1 MRSKGFFAII
11 LVAVAFAGAELLS
24 AQTVT
29 TLYNITDITD
39 GYPSGPLAQGQDG
52 NLYGTGRD
60 ASAVFRVS
68 TSGQHSDLYLFSSG
82 PFSYP
87 FGGLTLGT
95 NGDFYG
101 GTQEGIRTGFGGV
114 YELSPTGE
122 FQALVDFKS
131 QTFVMQ
137 PPIEGSDG
145 NLYGVSNIA
154 NGGAQGTVYRRQP
167 NGVFTTLHSFSLNTG
182 GYNSNQ
188 IIQASDGNLYA
199 TVGTTG
205 AAGNYGY
212 LYRISTQGVFTT
224 LYNFQKSTQGY
235 YPTGPLVQA
244 NDGDF
249 YFVTASGGAAACAC
263 GTISRYSSD
272 GTYSVLYSFSGYPND
287 GADPI
292 GLLQAS
298 DGSLYGVADVGG
310 ENNTGVIFRYT
321 LDGEYSIV
329 YSFEPPIYTYLPW
342 PLPLMQHTNGKF
354 YGATIFGGS
363 STLGSVFQLDLG
375 LPGFISFVLPTGRI
389 GATAQILGQGLTGT
403 SSITFNG
410 VAATKFSV
418 ASDTYMTAVVPTG
431 ATTGPVVVTT
441 LTGKLTSKV
450 NFRISK

>member
-95 NGDFYG
+95 SGDFYG

-167 NGVFTTLHSFSLNTG
+167 NGIFTTLHSFSLTPAATTPTRL
-182 GYNSNQ
+182 SRLAT
-188 IIQASDGNLYA
+188 ASFTPPWERPGPPA
-199 TVGTTG
+199 IT
-205 AAGNYGY
+205 A
-212 LYRISTQGVFTT
+212 ISTGFPLKVCSQLFTT
-224 LYNFQKSTQGY
+224 FRKAHRDTIQLARWSKPTMAISTSL
-235 YPTGPLVQA
+235 PLPAEPRLALVERSPDTPRMA
-244 NDGDF
+244 RIR
-249 YFVTASGGAAACAC
+249 YFTASVD
-263 GTISRYSSD
+263 I
-272 GTYSVLYSFSGYPND
+272 
-287 GADPI
+287 
-292 GLLQAS
+292 
-298 DGSLYGVADVGG
+298 
-310 ENNTGVIFRYT
+310 
-321 LDGEYSIV
+321 
-329 YSFEPPIYTYLPW
+329 
-342 PLPLMQHTNGKF
+342 
-354 YGATIFGGS
+354 
-363 STLGSVFQLDLG
+363 
-375 LPGFISFVLPTGRI
+375 PTTARI
-389 GATAQILGQGLTGT
+389 
-403 SSITFNG
+403 
-410 VAATKFSV
+410 
-418 ASDTYMTAVVPTG
+418 P
-431 ATTGPVVVTT
+431 
-441 LTGKLTSKV
+441 
-450 NFRISK
+450 